1 MTTSG
6 RATGIALALVAT
18 ALAPGAAIAQPCGAA
33 IAGDRRIAESG
44 RYVVAYAT
52 SPSPVEVGRHF
63 VVDFAVCPRDGAAAV
78 EAVRVDATMPEHRHG
93 MNYRAAVTTTGPGRF
108 RAEGLLFHMPGR
120 WDLSFDV
127 AARGATEPV
136 TAVLRVE

>member
-63 VVDFAVCPRDGAAAV
+63 VVDFAV
-78 EAVRVDATMPEHRHG
+78 RVDATMPEHRHG